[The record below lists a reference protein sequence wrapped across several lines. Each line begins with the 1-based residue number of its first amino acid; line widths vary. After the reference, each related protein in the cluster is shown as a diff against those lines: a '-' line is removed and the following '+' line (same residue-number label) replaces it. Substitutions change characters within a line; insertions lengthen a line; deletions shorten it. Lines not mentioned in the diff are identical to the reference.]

1 MNQFWWISID
11 VLIRTDGD
19 GQGHGHNDD
28 DEIVGD
34 DDGDD
39 DGKEWKESK
48 QWEDPIL
55 AHRQHSLWLQR
66 RPQTK
71 AEVEI
76 LTNKPKTNTHIH
88 NTNQ

>member
-1 MNQFWWISID
+1 MNQFRWISID

-34 DDGDD
+34 DDG

-71 AEVEI
+71 AELKI
-76 LTNKPKTNTHIH
+76 LTYQPITH
-88 NTNQ
+88 TQ